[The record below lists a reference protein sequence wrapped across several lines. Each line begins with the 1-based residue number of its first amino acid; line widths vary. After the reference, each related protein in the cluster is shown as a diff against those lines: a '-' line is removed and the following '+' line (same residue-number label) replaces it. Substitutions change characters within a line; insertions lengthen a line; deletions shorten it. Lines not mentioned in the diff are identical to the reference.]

1 MLPNA
6 LSKKL
11 EKSVQEDIAG
21 NYFLKP
27 KRAAELLNQTTRME
41 TGKVFNTWRGELEPR
56 LWNNPN
62 NNIPKGH
69 LHLPEFTKKNKI
81 QNNELFPS
89 NGAIT
94 NNSGSPNGLSSSY
107 GGISSLWL
115 NGEETPGRSLLNFF
129 C

>member
-1 MLPNA
+1 M
-6 LSKKL
+6 SKKL

-41 TGKVFNTWRGELEPR
+41 TGKVFNTWRGEFKSR

-69 LHLPEFTKKNKI
+69 LHLPEFTKNNKMKN
-81 QNNELFPS
+81 NDLFPS
-89 NGAIT
+89 SNGTIT
-94 NNSGSPNGLSSSY
+94 NGTSPNGLSSSY
-107 GGISSLWL
+107 SGISSLWL
-115 NGEETPGRSLLNFF
+115 NGEEIRGRSLLIFF
-129 C
+129 Y